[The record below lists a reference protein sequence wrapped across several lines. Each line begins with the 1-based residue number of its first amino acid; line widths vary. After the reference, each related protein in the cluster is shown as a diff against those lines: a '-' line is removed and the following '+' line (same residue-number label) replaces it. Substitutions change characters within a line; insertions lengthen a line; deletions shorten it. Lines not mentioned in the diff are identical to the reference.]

1 MHFRF
6 PGWTDDQSAPLAAGR
21 DFLVDYDIRRLPY
34 CRQDYNGM
42 QTWDVTVG
50 YRFDGGAAQ
59 SATLTTAPNDY
70 QRVQA
75 PARIAVPAD
84 ASGR

>member
-1 MHFRF
+1 
-6 PGWTDDQSAPLAAGR
+6 
-21 DFLVDYDIRRLPY
+21 
-34 CRQDYNGM
+34 M

-75 PARIAVPAD
+75 PARIAVPANARAVELWFENHD
-84 ASGR
+84 RTGCQTWDSAYGANYRFAVER